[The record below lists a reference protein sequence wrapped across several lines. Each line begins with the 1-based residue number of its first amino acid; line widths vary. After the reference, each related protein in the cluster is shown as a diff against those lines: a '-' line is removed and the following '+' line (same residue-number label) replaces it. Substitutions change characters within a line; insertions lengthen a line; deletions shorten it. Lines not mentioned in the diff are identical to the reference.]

1 MTLLSLAALLLFQ
14 SPAPARELALQE
26 AVFRYLFTHNQSGLQ
41 QKARSYHLCLG
52 PQDGPPKDPSPA
64 LLARFAKHRPP
75 VKSCSSFNPQ
85 PHNALAFHIAR
96 VDWTDAT
103 HAEVT
108 AGYYEANLSS
118 AESLFL
124 VEHKN
129 GRWQVTGAALQTI
142 ARHSPHDPSRL

>member
-1 MTLLSLAALLLFQ
+1 MLGVLLGLLFQ
-14 SPAPARELALQE
+14 APAPAPELALHE

-41 QKARSYHLCLG
+41 QKAKSYHLCFG
-52 PQDGPPKDPSPA
+52 PQGEKQKDPTSA
-64 LLARFAKHRPP
+64 LLARFQNHRPP
-75 VKSCSSFNPQ
+75 VKSCSTFNPK

-96 VDWTDAT
+96 VDWTDST

-124 VEHKN
+124 VERKN
-129 GRWQVTGAALQTI
+129 GEWQVTGAALQTI
-142 ARHSPHDPSRL
+142 ARRSPSQRP